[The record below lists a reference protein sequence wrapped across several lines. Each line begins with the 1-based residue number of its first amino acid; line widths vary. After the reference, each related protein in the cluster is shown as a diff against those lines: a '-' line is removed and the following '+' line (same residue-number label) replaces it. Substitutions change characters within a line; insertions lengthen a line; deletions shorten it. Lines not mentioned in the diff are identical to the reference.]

1 MGTSIREG
9 IMLIRHG
16 RPRGLA
22 ACGCLLLAFLG
33 AGCGREQTRKQVTI
47 VAGVEVIANPAVP
60 LHKDPGRVLKVRE
73 KLRIR
78 DTGDQFYFRG
88 PDTPEIAADGS
99 IFIHQIGQLLKF
111 SPEGAYFG
119 DLIKPGQGPGEVEM
133 PLGYLV
139 EGDGIFVIDG
149 GRYKVVHMT
158 LDGRLIDETKLDEEA
173 QVLTR
178 GWFVGL
184 QSRLPQER
192 GKLADMT
199 HIFVCVSRPDGQ
211 VRKSYTFL
219 GKHYWGKSH
228 FTWDTP
234 YWAAD
239 AGRDLLFISI
249 SRDYAVKVLDLDAGR
264 VVRSFSRAYPKVP
277 YVVHPQAKAIFA
289 DGAPK
294 PDFEEDIHELFHAG
308 DSLWVRTSTVD
319 PQKGQLFDVFSAEG
333 DFLDSFYVQ
342 IKGRIIG
349 VRGDTIFV
357 NEEAEGGTI
366 SIVLYRNVERA
377 GLPSPEKRPSSKGA
391 RAAGS

>member
-1 MGTSIREG
+1 MVSYHWRSYVA
-9 IMLIRHG
+9 
-16 RPRGLA
+16 LA
-22 ACGCLLLAFLG
+22 VSGCLLLAFLG
-33 AGCGREQTRKQVTI
+33 TSCGREKAQKRVTI
-47 VAGVEVIANPAVP
+47 VDGVEVIANPAVP

-78 DTGDQFYFRG
+78 DTGDEFYFKG
-88 PDTPEIAADGS
+88 PNFPGIGPAGS
-99 IFIHQIGQLLKF
+99 FYILQFGQLLKF
-111 SPEGAYFG
+111 SPEGAYLG

-139 EGDGIFVIDG
+139 DGDGIFVIDG

-184 QSRLPQER
+184 QSRMPQER

-199 HIFVCVSRPDGQ
+199 HTFVCVSRPDGQ
-211 VRKSYTFL
+211 VRKSTTFL
-219 GKHYWGKSH
+219 GKHYWGKFH

-234 YWAAD
+234 HWAAD
-239 AGRDLLFISI
+239 AGRDLLFVSV

-277 YVVHPQAKAIFA
+277 YNVRPQMKAVFA

-294 PDFEEDIHELFHAG
+294 PDFEEDIRGLFHTG

-333 DFLDSFYVQ
+333 DFLDSFFVRVQ
-342 IKGRIIG
+342 GRIIG
-349 VRGDTIFV
+349 VRGDTIFI
-357 NEEAEGGTI
+357 NEEAVDGTI
-366 SIVLYRNVERA
+366 AVVLYRYGV
-377 GLPSPEKRPSSKGA
+377 
-391 RAAGS
+391 